1 MAVFLIGIDDTDNLS
16 SRGTGWLARRLSDE
30 CASRGL
36 RPLGV
41 TRHQFLVHPAIPYTS
56 HNSGACIALESPSTR
71 SVPFGPARAGVLSNS
86 EGPGRAR
93 GPWCS
98 GLLASGSPGVDGSRA
113 IAKDLAEFIFDFV
126 ARNSADGS
134 DPGVCLA
141 KASDVPDF
149 IIEFAYLATKQVVTM
164 AEAYGLAERATIALR
179 GLGGTCQ
186 GVIGALASV
195 GLRAAG
201 NDGRF
206 IDLPGLREL
215 HGCVDVAAFDR
226 IGVAVEYRGSERVA
240 GFPQGGMA
248 HLRKATP
255 KLRLRV
261 PPIETLDWVRP
272 RLVGGKAVL
281 PLEWCEQKNAWIPVD
296 RKQGHSDRGGSRS

>member
-1 MAVFLIGIDDTDNLS
+1 MAIILIGIDDTDNQTS
-16 SRGTGWLARRLSDE
+16 PGTGRLARRLSDE
-30 CASRGL
+30 CVRRGL

-71 SVPFGPARAGVLSNS
+71 SVPFGPARTGVLSDS
-86 EGPGRAR
+86 KGPGRAR
-93 GPWCS
+93 GPCRS
-98 GLLASGSPGVDGSRA
+98 GLRAQASRS
-113 IAKDLAEFIFDFV
+113 IARELSEFIYDFV

-141 KASDVPDF
+141 KASEVPDY
-149 IIEFAYLATKQVVTM
+149 IIEFANLATRQVVRM
-164 AEAYGLAERATIALR
+164 ADALCLAERASVALR

-186 GVIGALASV
+186 GVIGALGSV
-195 GLRAAG
+195 GLRAFG

-215 HGCVDVAAFDR
+215 RGCVDVAAFDR
-226 IGVAVEYRGSERVA
+226 IGVAVEYCGSGCERA
-240 GFPQGGMA
+240 A
-248 HLRKATP
+248 DTSSRC
-255 KLRLRV
+255 
-261 PPIETLDWVRP
+261 ETLDWVRP
-272 RLVGGKAVL
+272 RLLGGKAVL
-281 PLEWCEQKNAWIPVD
+281 PLEWCEQKDAWIPLD

>member
-1 MAVFLIGIDDTDNLS
+1 VAVFLIGIDDTDNQS
-16 SRGTGWLARRLSDE
+16 SPGTGRLARRLSDE
-30 CASRGL
+30 CVGRGL

-56 HNSGACIALESPSTR
+56 HNSGACIALESQD
-71 SVPFGPARAGVLSNS
+71 
-86 EGPGRAR
+86 
-93 GPWCS
+93 
-98 GLLASGSPGVDGSRA
+98 GLDS
-113 IAKDLAEFIFDFV
+113 AEFIFDFV

-141 KASDVPDF
+141 EASDVPDF
-149 IIEFAYLATKQVVTM
+149 IVEFANLATRQVVTM
-164 AEAYGLAERATIALR
+164 ADAFGLAKRASITLH

-186 GVIGALASV
+186 GVIGALGSV

-215 HGCVDVAAFDR
+215 RGCVDVAAFDR
-226 IGVAVEYRGSERVA
+226 IGVAVQCCGSGRA
-240 GFPQGGMA
+240 A
-248 HLRKATP
+248 DANSRC
-255 KLRLRV
+255 
-261 PPIETLDWVRP
+261 ETFDWVRP

-281 PLEWCEQKNAWIPVD
+281 PLEWCEQRNAWIPLD

>member
-1 MAVFLIGIDDTDNLS
+1 MAVFLIGIDDTDNQS

-30 CASRGL
+30 CAKRGL

-56 HNSGACIALESPSTR
+56 HNSGACIALESQ
-71 SVPFGPARAGVLSNS
+71 
-86 EGPGRAR
+86 
-93 GPWCS
+93 
-98 GLLASGSPGVDGSRA
+98 DG
-113 IAKDLAEFIFDFV
+113 IENAEFIFDFV
-126 ARNSADGS
+126 ANNSADGS

-141 KASDVPDF
+141 NASDVPDY
-149 IIEFAYLATKQVVTM
+149 IVEFANLATKQVVTM

-215 HGCVDVAAFDR
+215 RGCVDIAAFDR
-226 IGVAVEYRGSERVA
+226 IGVAVQCCSSGRAADAERRVCNLLHTQA
-240 GFPQGGMA
+240 CSACAKTEFC
-248 HLRKATP
+248 TP
-255 KLRLRV
+255 Y
-261 PPIETLDWVRP
+261 WVRP

-281 PLEWCEQKNAWIPVD
+281 PLEWCEQKNAWIPLD
-296 RKQGHSDRGGSRS
+296 RKQGHCDRGGSRS

>member
-1 MAVFLIGIDDTDNLS
+1 VEVFLIGIDDTDNPTS
-16 SRGTGWLARRLSDE
+16 PGTGRLARRLSDE
-30 CASRGL
+30 CARRGL

-71 SVPFGPARAGVLSNS
+71 SVPFGPARAGVLSDS

-93 GPWCS
+93 GTRCS
-98 GLLASGSPGVDGSRA
+98 GLSPSGSPGVDGSRA
-113 IAKDLAEFIFDFV
+113 IAKDLSEFIYDFV
-126 ARNSADGS
+126 AENSADGS

-141 KASDVPDF
+141 EASNVPDY
-149 IIEFAYLATKQVVTM
+149 IVEFAHLATRQVVTM
-164 AEAYGLAERATIALR
+164 PDAFALAKRASISLR

-186 GVIGALASV
+186 GVIGALGSV
-195 GLRAAG
+195 GLRASG

-226 IGVAVEYRGSERVA
+226 IGVAVEYRGGENAADASSRC
-240 GFPQGGMA
+240 
-248 HLRKATP
+248 
-255 KLRLRV
+255 
-261 PPIETLDWVRP
+261 ETLDWVRP

-281 PLEWCEQKNAWIPVD
+281 PLEWCEQKNAWIPLD
-296 RKQGHSDRGGSRS
+296 RKQSRLNG

>member
-1 MAVFLIGIDDTDNLS
+1 MAIFLIGIDDTDNQN
-16 SRGTGWLARRLSDE
+16 SRGTGWLARRLSEE
-30 CASRGL
+30 CANRRM

-56 HNSGACIALESPSTR
+56 HNSGACIALESQDR
-71 SVPFGPARAGVLSNS
+71 
-86 EGPGRAR
+86 RAR
-93 GPWCS
+93 GPCFS
-98 GLLASGSPGVDGSRA
+98 GLRAQASRA
-113 IAKDLAEFIFDFV
+113 IARDLAEFIFDFV

-141 KASDVPDF
+141 KASDIPDY
-149 IIEFAYLATKQVVTM
+149 ISEFAHLATRQVVAM
-164 AEAYGLAERATIALR
+164 DEAYDLAGRAAIALR

-186 GVIGALASV
+186 GVIGALGSV

-215 HGCVDVAAFDR
+215 EGCVDVATFDR
-226 IGVAVEYRGSERVA
+226 IGVVVEYGRC
-240 GFPQGGMA
+240 
-248 HLRKATP
+248 
-255 KLRLRV
+255 RLPNAECQFQSKIANRQSKICSV
-261 PPIETLDWVRP
+261 ETLDWVRP

-281 PLEWCEQKNAWIPVD
+281 PLEWCEQKNAWIPLD